1 MLIKRIPVDV
11 GPFCDALEKLCGF
24 YIFSHRFVTERGIL
38 HGVTLPRSWFVGLFR
53 LRLSLDKNIS
63 YIRRFVSRTTE
74 FLRRIDFQR
83 ENYNP
88 QIPDNH
94 QFKQNGLRLN
104 PLYASVYIARMQVSS
119 LASEI

>member
-1 MLIKRIPVDV
+1 MLIKRIPIDV

-24 YIFSHRFVTERGIL
+24 YIVSHRFIPERGIL

-53 LRLSLDKNIS
+53 LCPSLDKNIS
-63 YIRRFVSRTTE
+63 HIRRFVKVTIE

-88 QIPDNH
+88 QIPDTH
-94 QFKQNGLRLN
+94 QFKQNGSKLN
-104 PLYASVYIARMQVSS
+104 PLYASVHIARMQLSS
-119 LASEI
+119 LASDI